1 MAILGIDEVGRG
13 PLAGPLVL
21 AAVILPDEI
30 IDSQP
35 DWYGDLKDSKKLS
48 AKKREKL
55 AEIINIEAVV
65 GVGYV
70 MAGEIDRLGM
80 TEALRLGARRA
91 VESVRLAAKEM
102 GVGFSEI
109 VIDGTMNF
117 LVGTS
122 LEKYV
127 TTVVKGDD
135 LVKEISAASI
145 VAKQVRDYYMVQAA
159 EEYPE
164 YGFQQHVGYGT
175 VRHREAISNFGL
187 CPEHRRLVKLVR
199 EIAVRDGE
207 DVSGVYDGDSSAKNT
222 TEVGNRAEEAVAS
235 YLVESGH
242 QVIARNFKT
251 KICEIDIISVRGEKI
266 YFTEVKYRKNDIFG
280 GGLAAI
286 DKKKLEKMKVGVE
299 MFLKYKKGIEQYNPM
314 LAVADVTGA
323 DFFVKDWFEI
333 C

>member
-30 IDSQP
+30 VESQP

-55 AEIINIEAVV
+55 AEIINTEAVA

-80 TEALRLGARRA
+80 TEVLRLGARRA

-109 VIDGTMNF
+109 IIDGTMNF
-117 LVGTS
+117 LAGTS

-145 VAKQVRDYYMVQAA
+145 VAKQARDYYMVQAA

-207 DVSGVYDGDSSAKNT
+207 DVGSVYDGGVSKNT
-222 TEVGNRAEEAVAS
+222 TMIGNRAEEKVVE
-235 YLVESGH
+235 YLERLEH

-266 YFTEVKYRKNDIFG
+266 YFTEVKYRKNDNYG
-280 GGLAAI
+280 GGVAAI

>member
-21 AAVILPDEI
+21 SAVILPDEVVR
-30 IDSQP
+30 SQP
-35 DWYGDLKDSKKLS
+35 EWYKGLKDSKKLS
-48 AKKREKL
+48 AKKREEL
-55 AEIINIEAVV
+55 AKEIYANATV

-80 TEALRLGARRA
+80 TAALKLGARRA
-91 VESVRLAAKEM
+91 VESVRLAAREA

-109 VIDGTMNF
+109 IIDGTMNF
-117 LVGTS
+117 LMGTS

-175 VRHREAISNFGL
+175 ARHREAISNFGL

-207 DVSGVYDGDSSAKNT
+207 DVNGVYDGCVVKNT
-222 TEVGNRAEEAVAS
+222 TVVGNRAEEAVAL
-235 YLVESGH
+235 YLTELGH

-251 KICEIDIISVRGEKI
+251 KICEIDIISVMGDKI
-266 YFTEVKYRKNDIFG
+266 YFTEVKYRGNDSHG
-280 GGLAAI
+280 GGLAAV
-286 DKKKLEKMKVGVE
+286 DAKKIKKMKLGVE
-299 MFLKYKKGIEQYNPM
+299 MFLKYKKVPDEYNPV
-314 LAVADVTGA
+314 LAVADVAGE
-323 DFFVKDWFEI
+323 DFCVKDWFEI
-333 C
+333 